1 MIDHNEQQRRKMFA
15 GLFGKM
21 FKPTNEK
28 AARISELEEL
38 LRRAQQQA
46 EEHDA
51 QLTDE
56 NRRINGLEDNGRQE
70 KTRGDNLQQPN
81 DQLEKELSKAQAVQT
96 SSDELKIITGC
107 RAEDAQLEA
116 QESNLALASA
126 RYALVNEPSDANGVV
141 VAWISTL
148 RVAENLDE
156 AIQRSK
162 GLISTLSNDLRV
174 VKADSKTWKTKYAT
188 LIRNTAVL
196 THEHADVCGNAYD
209 DVREMVEFRGN
220 GKEKA

>member
-1 MIDHNEQQRRKMFA
+1 LK
-15 GLFGKM
+15 
-21 FKPTNEK
+21 EK

-107 RAEDAQLEA
+107 RAE
-116 QESNLALASA
+116 
-126 RYALVNEPSDANGVV
+126 GV
-141 VAWISTL
+141 S
-148 RVAENLDE
+148 
-156 AIQRSK
+156 
-162 GLISTLSNDLRV
+162 
-174 VKADSKTWKTKYAT
+174 
-188 LIRNTAVL
+188 
-196 THEHADVCGNAYD
+196 
-209 DVREMVEFRGN
+209 
-220 GKEKA
+220 